1 MRTSRVFGPLIP
13 VVVSLVAAACADADN
28 NPLPVSPVD
37 SSTGGV
43 STGAPTSTSPQT
55 TTTSP
60 QTTTTSPQTTTT
72 SPQTSSTATNTSST
86 ATNTSSSAT
95 SATSS
100 GTNTSSTGVDP
111 TSADGTES
119 TTEPMSSDATSETS
133 ASTSGETGE
142 TSGPP
147 AGRTEGPCDIFNA
160 AGDECVAAYS
170 TIRALLSTY
179 DGPLYQVRSGSNVMN
194 TGTGG
199 ETHDIGMTADGFA
212 DIAAHDAACAGT
224 LCTISKL
231 YDQSGHGNHLGVAKK
246 GQTAGG
252 ATAAE
257 DDWESVA
264 DDEMITVG
272 GHDVYSL
279 YMEKHQGYRQ
289 TIKGDGIPRGRE
301 AQGIYM
307 LADGTRRAEACC
319 WDFGNVTENPLVFH
333 EMNTLFFGKGYWGV
347 GAGDG
352 PWFMND
358 FEAGV
363 WAGGTNAG
371 DPGWGSLNGAHPP
384 NPNNPSLPVKYAIG
398 YTKTDGDAD
407 KWALSMADLSTADEL
422 TVAFEGGLPR
432 DGNNIKGRDNQG
444 AIVLGVGGDNSNNSW
459 GTFYEGAVVAGYPLP
474 ATELAV
480 MQNVKAA
487 GYGQ

>member
-1 MRTSRVFGPLIP
+1 MMT
-13 VVVSLVAAACADADN
+13 DE
-28 NPLPVSPVD
+28 
-37 SSTGGV
+37 
-43 STGAPTSTSPQT
+43 
-55 TTTSP
+55 
-60 QTTTTSPQTTTT
+60 
-72 SPQTSSTATNTSST
+72 
-86 ATNTSSSAT
+86 TSSSET
-95 SATSS
+95 S
-100 GTNTSSTGVDP
+100 
-111 TSADGTES
+111 
-119 TTEPMSSDATSETS
+119 TEP
-133 ASTSGETGE
+133 STVAPGDRG
-142 TSGPP
+142 
-147 AGRTEGPCDIFNA
+147 AGPCDIFNA

-179 DGPLYQVRSGSNVMN
+179 TGPLYQVRSGSSVMN
-194 TGTGG
+194 TGSGG

-212 DIAAHDAACAGT
+212 DSAAQDAACAGS
-224 LCTISKL
+224 LCTISIL
-231 YDQSGHGNHLGVAKK
+231 YDQSGHGNDLTVAKK

-252 ATAAE
+252 QTAAE

-264 DDEMITVG
+264 DDEKLSVG

-289 TIKGDGIPRGRE
+289 TIKGDGVPRGRE

-319 WDFGNVTENPLVFH
+319 WDFGNVTENPQVFH
-333 EMNTLFFGKGYWGV
+333 EMNTLFFGKGYWGT
-347 GAGDG
+347 GAGNG

-363 WAGGTNAG
+363 WAGGTNEG

-384 NPNNPSLPVKYAIG
+384 NPNNPSMDVKYALG
-398 YTKTDGDAD
+398 YTKTDGNAD
-407 KWALSMADLSTADEL
+407 KWALSMADLATATAL

-432 DGNNIKGRDNQG
+432 DGNNTKGMDNQG

-459 GTFYEGAVVAGYPLP
+459 GTFYEGAVVAGYPSA
-474 ATELAV
+474 ATELEV